1 MWRMWEVGNQLKA
14 DRTQPKQKINE
25 KELNK
30 IKTDNLAQ
38 NSVKA
43 VYGGKD
49 CIQHWQAAVS

>member
-1 MWRMWEVGNQLKA
+1 MTGNQLKA